1 MTPPFDLVVHGA
13 TGFTGRLVVEYLLR
27 RYPAGS
33 GLRWAMGGR
42 NADKLAA
49 VRDELGA
56 PADTPLVVTDTGN
69 PASLQALMDQTRLV
83 LTTVGPYQLY
93 GNELVAACASAG
105 VDYVDLCGEP
115 AWMRQMIDAHEA
127 AAKASGARIVFSC
140 GFDSIPFDLG
150 VFMLQREM
158 QARFGHPADR
168 VRGRVR
174 KMKGTFSGGT
184 AASLKATMA
193 AAAARPGVLE
203 LLDRAAAA
211 GAQHVGGLDPAL
223 IDRDPVGQLDGL
235 FRIAAEYGCGLD
247 IHLHEPGDLGAFAID
262 LILDRVERDGIAP
275 GKVNVAHGFAV
286 VDVDPARRRDLLDRM
301 GALGVT
307 MTTVAP
313 VRMRQLPL
321 AEMDASGVRFGFGTD
336 GIRDL
341 WSPYGDGDLL
351 GIAWQYARAGGV
363 VRDEDLLRVVE
374 IATRDGAAFVTD
386 ERHDL
391 APGAR
396 ADVVL
401 LDAENPMDALV
412 RRVPR
417 AAVVAGGRV
426 VDLAALAVRPWE

>member
-1 MTPPFDLVVHGA
+1 MTKPFDLVVHGA

-42 NADKLAA
+42 NAAKLAA

-69 PASLQALMDQTRLV
+69 PASLQALMEQTRLV

-158 QARFGHPADR
+158 QASFGQPAQR

-193 AAAARPGVLE
+193 AAAAQPGVLE
-203 LLDRAAAA
+203 LLRNPFSLTPGFEGPRQPSGSKPMVDEVLGLWVAPFVMAAINTRNVHRSNFLLGHAYGADFVYDEMMVTGAGEKGEALANAVAA
-211 GAQHVGGLDPAL
+211 DKSLGADDGPKPGEGPSREERESGFYDVLFIGTDTAGHSLRVGVKG
-223 IDRDPVGQLDGL
+223 DRDPG
-235 FRIAAEYGCGLD
+235 YGSTSKM
-247 IHLHEPGDLGAFAID
+247 ITE
-262 LILDRVERDGIAP
+262 
-275 GKVNVAHGFAV
+275 
-286 VDVDPARRRDLLDRM
+286 
-301 GALGVT
+301 
-307 MTTVAP
+307 
-313 VRMRQLPL
+313 
-321 AEMDASGVRFGFGTD
+321 
-336 GIRDL
+336 
-341 WSPYGDGDLL
+341 
-351 GIAWQYARAGGV
+351 
-363 VRDEDLLRVVE
+363 
-374 IATRDGAAFVTD
+374 
-386 ERHDL
+386 
-391 APGAR
+391 
-396 ADVVL
+396 
-401 LDAENPMDALV
+401 
-412 RRVPR
+412 
-417 AAVVAGGRV
+417 AAVCLLQDAPDTPGGIWTTAPAMGNALIARLKANAGLSFTV
-426 VDLAALAVRPWE
+426 EEQNPS